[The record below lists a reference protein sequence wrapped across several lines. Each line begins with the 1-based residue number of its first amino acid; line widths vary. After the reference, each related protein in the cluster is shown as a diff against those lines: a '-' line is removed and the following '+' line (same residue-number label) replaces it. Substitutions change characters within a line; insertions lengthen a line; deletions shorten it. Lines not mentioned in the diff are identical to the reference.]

1 MLRRDGS
8 FWHEGVR
15 VTHPRLH
22 DAFLAGVRWA
32 EAESTFVV
40 QLGVFRGW
48 LEVEDTA
55 FFVTAYDA
63 QSGELEL
70 SDRSRE
76 RLAADTLAI
85 DPDQVLRC
93 TVKGRFAARFTR
105 AAQAH
110 LLDAVESDGDA
121 LLVRAGG
128 ERLRAAG
135 LS

>member
-1 MLRRDGS
+1 
-8 FWHEGVR
+8 VR

-22 DAFLAGVRWA
+22 QAFLAGVRWA
-32 EAESTFVV
+32 EAERTFVV

-55 FFVTAYDA
+55 FFVTGYDA
-63 QSGELEL
+63 ATGEIEL

-76 RLAADTLAI
+76 RLAAHTLSVDA
-85 DPDQVLRC
+85 DDVLRC
-93 TVKGRFAARFTR
+93 TVKARFPARFTR

-110 LLDAVESDGDA
+110 LLEAVDVDDGV
-121 LLVRAGG
+121 LVVRAGS
-128 ERLRAAG
+128 ERLRAPG